1 MIFLLC
7 EPETL
12 PYEISGLIRSSSL
25 RW

>member
-1 MIFLLC
+1 MIFLLS